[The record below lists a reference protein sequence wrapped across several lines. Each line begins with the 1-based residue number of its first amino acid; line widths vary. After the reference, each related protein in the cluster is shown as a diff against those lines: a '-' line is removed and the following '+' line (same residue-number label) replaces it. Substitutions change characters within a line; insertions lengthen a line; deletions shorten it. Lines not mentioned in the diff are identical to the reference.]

1 MFQMTRFNCVLLL
14 KFSGNMSPEYAMDGQ
29 FSEKSDVFSFG
40 VMLLEIINGRRNT
53 SFYHDEQSMSLL
65 GHVSHPYLIAL
76 FFKPPRL
83 VSYKFYY

>member
-14 KFSGNMSPEYAMDGQ
+14 KFSDYMSPEYAMDGQ

-65 GHVSHPYLIAL
+65 GHVVIHIS
-76 FFKPPRL
+76 
-83 VSYKFYY
+83 